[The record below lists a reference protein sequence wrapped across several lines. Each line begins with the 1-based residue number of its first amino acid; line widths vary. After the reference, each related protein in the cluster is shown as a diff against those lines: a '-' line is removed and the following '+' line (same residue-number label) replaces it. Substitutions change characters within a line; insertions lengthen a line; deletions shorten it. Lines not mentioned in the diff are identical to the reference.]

1 MVKLS
6 ANKPTSQSV
15 KHVLKA
21 WIRDWE
27 VGQTVEGV
35 GAPPWRRSLEEE
47 ESEVTPGRGQ

>member
-35 GAPPWRRSLEEE
+35 GAPPLEE
-47 ESEVTPGRGQ
+47 VPGGGGV